1 MTTTKTGYLKVI
13 IGSMFSGKTTE
24 LLKEHR
30 RHSACGFE
38 CLLINHSSDKRYTDK
53 EETST
58 HDGIKVNSINVGNK
72 LFDFFKK
79 ESYLT
84 RYDIIFI
91 NEGQFFE
98 DLYIFVDHIVNKKNK
113 KVYVCGL
120 DGDFKR
126 KKFGSILDIIPLS
139 DDVIK
144 IKAICTECMENDAI
158 FTHRITKDTTQTI
171 VGGAELYKPLCRSCY
186 NTLNGSCVF

>member
-98 DLYIFVDHIVNKKNK
+98 DLYIFVDHIVNKKI
-113 KVYVCGL
+113 
-120 DGDFKR
+120 KR
-126 KKFGSILDIIPLS
+126 YMF
-139 DDVIK
+139 V
-144 IKAICTECMENDAI
+144 
-158 FTHRITKDTTQTI
+158 
-171 VGGAELYKPLCRSCY
+171 V
-186 NTLNGSCVF
+186 